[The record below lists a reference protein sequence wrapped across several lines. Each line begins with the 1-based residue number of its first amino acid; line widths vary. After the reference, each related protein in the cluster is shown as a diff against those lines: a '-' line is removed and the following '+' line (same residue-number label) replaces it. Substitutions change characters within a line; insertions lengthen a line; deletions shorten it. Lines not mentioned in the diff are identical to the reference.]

1 MIDHICHDHTRHL
14 ERHCSRGGVKSVEVR
29 EEVGEFVV
37 TESGFGRVV
46 VTSLTIALEAANLDN
61 PGLGKSLEDFWRF
74 DPLP

>member
-1 MIDHICHDHTRHL
+1 
-14 ERHCSRGGVKSVEVR
+14 VKSVEVR